1 MTLVFNMGLQFLFK
15 NIFKIQ
21 YFGFMVY
28 MNIQFPYML
37 EDFYQFFNLNS
48 KVNGNLYF
56 ISRLMGI
63 SHEVNKTFQLSNETI
78 EHQMP
83 PESFR

>member
-63 SHEVNKTFQLSNETI
+63 SHEVNETFQLGDETI
-78 EHQMP
+78 KQQIP